1 MKKILVIIL
10 IGVFILFFRGC
21 GNDNSITGQAR
32 AISVTPGN
40 VFGYR
45 LRTLEDTIA
54 VVYDLHDVDSFKR
67 TKKNANWSY
76 EAIGTSGNFIITMS
90 HRGIITRFVVNRN
103 ENGIFTLVTPFDKLQ
118 MQTSGG
124 YSENIS
130 ANLWMNGY
138 LNRGR

>member
-10 IGVFILFFRGC
+10 IGVFILFFRGR

-67 TKKNANWSY
+67 TKKNANWS
-76 EAIGTSGNFIITMS
+76 
-90 HRGIITRFVVNRN
+90 
-103 ENGIFTLVTPFDKLQ
+103 
-118 MQTSGG
+118 
-124 YSENIS
+124 
-130 ANLWMNGY
+130 
-138 LNRGR
+138 